1 MSSKDRR
8 HSGWVTPRL
17 TTKNKHKEIVAECLE
32 PQPFYDDWNNYR
44 DSFRDWKRDRTKIK
58 PWSLLRELGDKELIR
73 NNYKLK
79 RKLKI
84 RLAKK
89 SQHLYSS

>member
-1 MSSKDRR
+1 MSQKDRR

-44 DSFRDWKRDRTKIK
+44 DSFRDWRRDRTKIK
-58 PWSLLRELGDKELIR
+58 PWSLIKQNDDKELMR
-73 NNYKLK
+73 NNFKLQKLLK
-79 RKLKI
+79 RRI
-84 RLAKK
+84 AKK